1 VPEIRDLFDLKLF
14 IDTDEDIRLIRRIL
28 RDQTERGRSVPSILT
43 QYMTTVRPMHHEFV
57 EPSRRFADLIIPEG
71 GQNEPALEVIIQ
83 KLKADMYSLLNQD
96 WNEKMSLFTTK
107 ELIQ

>member
-1 VPEIRDLFDLKLF
+1 
-14 IDTDEDIRLIRRIL
+14 
-28 RDQTERGRSVPSILT
+28 
-43 QYMTTVRPMHHEFV
+43 MTTVRPMHHEFV